1 MVRYLEAHPP
11 QCHAGLSRLST
22 LVSFQLTDLRWSEYL
37 HCAQRVRRS
46 FQIRVSKFQLQRVW
60 NDMKHLNIYIYHYI
74 YIYIIIYIYISL
86 YIHQFQTYPDILI
99 TPLEPVRTTCQSLK
113 RQTCQL
119 EDRHT
124 ADLHGQSG
132 PGPAGSFPKTAMR
145 PGRSRKSPG
154 KATASVKLYEAI
166 WITIESLIMKLKR
179 LK

>member
-1 MVRYLEAHPP
+1 MPRRP
-11 QCHAGLSRLST
+11 
-22 LVSFQLTDLRWSEYL
+22 FQAEHLGVIPVDWSEMIWISPL
-37 HCAQRVRRS
+37 RAASQKELPNQS
-46 FQIRVSKFQLQRVW
+46 EQIPIAKG
-60 NDMKHLNIYIYHYI
+60 MKRYETPKYINISLYIYH
-74 YIYIIIYIYISL
+74 YIYISL